1 MITSS
6 IVLYKTAKDELNTVV
21 SSVLDSCIS
30 FLYLIDNSPNRELES
45 FVAKFDK
52 KRVFYVFNDRNLG
65 YGAGHNIAIREAI
78 RKNACYH
85 IVLNPDIKFKA
96 DAVTKICEYMNH
108 NPDVGQVMPKIL
120 YSDSNIQ
127 YLCKL
132 LPSPMDLFGRR
143 FIPIKKYKE
152 KRAYKY
158 ELHAMGYDK

>member
-52 KRVFYVFNDRNLG
+52 KRVFYVFNGRNLG

-85 IVLNPDIKFKA
+85 IVLNPDI
-96 DAVTKICEYMNH
+96 
-108 NPDVGQVMPKIL
+108 P
-120 YSDSNIQ
+120 
-127 YLCKL
+127 
-132 LPSPMDLFGRR
+132 
-143 FIPIKKYKE
+143 
-152 KRAYKY
+152 
-158 ELHAMGYDK
+158 

>member
-108 NPDVGQVMPKIL
+108 NPETF
-120 YSDSNIQ
+120 YS
-127 YLCKL
+127 
-132 LPSPMDLFGRR
+132 
-143 FIPIKKYKE
+143 YKE
-152 KRAYKY
+152 I
-158 ELHAMGYDK
+158 